1 MQEAAIIQSEKDSEG
16 HRLHEGEMRED
27 PNFLGHAQPTQERAL
42 GATDPDGGTPTIDF
56 NTPEKEEAVEKDMQ
70 DAAIVQ
76 SEKDSEGHRLHE
88 GEMREDPNYL
98 GHKPTREEIKAKRDL
113 QRAKMTA
120 KRELA
125 EAKRQEKTSAIV
137 AAKRKEADAKR
148 ALAEAQ
154 KELKAIVDS
163 DIGHRGCGKLNIC

>member
-1 MQEAAIIQSEKDSEG
+1 MKDAAII
-16 HRLHEGEMRED
+16 
-27 PNFLGHAQPTQERAL
+27 
-42 GATDPDGGTPTIDF
+42 
-56 NTPEKEEAVEKDMQ
+56 
-70 DAAIVQ
+70 Q

-98 GHKPTREEIKAKRDL
+98 GHKAKPTREEIKARRDL

-163 DIGHRGCGKLNIC
+163 DIGHRGCGKLNMC